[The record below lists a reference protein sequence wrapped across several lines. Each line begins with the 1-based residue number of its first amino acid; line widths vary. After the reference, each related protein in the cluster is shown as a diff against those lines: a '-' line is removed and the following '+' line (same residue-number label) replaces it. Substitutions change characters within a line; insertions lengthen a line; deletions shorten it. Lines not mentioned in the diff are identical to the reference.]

1 MKKSTIYLTT
11 LVLMIAFVLSSCD
24 LVKDLLDIN
33 FDTSY
38 KDIPFT
44 VNPKNSGIYMFHKTY
59 IQSDLKKDIEDN
71 GGDISNLQNVEVSK
85 GQIEVVSAGKTLDP
99 FSWVKVYLRAPSDK
113 DSTLVASAS
122 VANTGETLV
131 NMDVEPISLND
142 ILEQE
147 EYVVS
152 IVGELDQDLQD
163 AIDMVVRL
171 MYEVTVTP

>member
-59 IQSDLKKDIEDN
+59 IQSDTTLN
-71 GGDISNLQNVEVSK
+71 ISQRAVPET
-85 GQIEVVSAGKTLDP
+85 IR
-99 FSWVKVYLRAPSDK
+99 FSNSCPHFL
-113 DSTLVASAS
+113 
-122 VANTGETLV
+122 
-131 NMDVEPISLND
+131 
-142 ILEQE
+142 
-147 EYVVS
+147 
-152 IVGELDQDLQD
+152 
-163 AIDMVVRL
+163 
-171 MYEVTVTP
+171 